1 MSISSTLDRLHS
13 RAKQNSWLWLFSIFC
28 RLALAAGF
36 FPAGLVKILGERFA
50 SGLSVNH
57 PMGHYLEAL
66 HHTGYYYT
74 FIGVVQIAAA
84 IMLLIPR
91 TVTLGAFLYFPIIL
105 NICILTYAVRFEG
118 SLFTAPLMVL
128 ANLFL
133 LGWNYEKWK
142 YILPFNRPADA
153 DDVTAQKSLESY
165 VQTQESAGKRAL
177 VSRHGIRLLYA
188 RFHIFFRRLLNDKFP
203 ALFFAGVV
211 AAIVICAVG
220 IPSLYVI
227 KPRNTSTQCVK
238 QFRNTNRT
246 QAGEKFCACIHKNGE
261 PLDKCMNEYFNAPE
275 DANPIS
281 F

>member
-1 MSISSTLDRLHS
+1 MIISSTLDRLHS
-13 RAKQNSWLWLFSIFC
+13 QAKGNRWLWLFSFFC

-36 FPAGLVKILGERFA
+36 FPAGMVKILGERFA
-50 SGLSVNH
+50 SGLSANH

-66 HHTGYYYT
+66 HYTGYYYT
-74 FIGVVQIAAA
+74 FIGVVQVAAA

-105 NICILTYAVRFEG
+105 NICVLTYALRFDG

-128 ANLFL
+128 ANLYI

-142 YILPFNRPADA
+142 YILPFNRPTNA
-153 DDVTAQKSLESY
+153 DDVTKQKSLGSHA
-165 VQTQESAGKRAL
+165 QTQESAGKRG
-177 VSRHGIRLLYA
+177 VFSWHGIRLLYA
-188 RFHIFFRRLLNDKFP
+188 RFHIFFKKLLNDKFP
-203 ALFFAGVV
+203 TLFFAGVF
-211 AAIVICAVG
+211 AAVVICVVG

-227 KPRNTSTQCVK
+227 KPRNTLAQCVR

-246 QAGEKFCACIHKNGE
+246 QAGEKFCDCIHKNGE
-261 PLDKCMNEYFNAPE
+261 PLGKCMNEYFSAPE
-275 DANPIS
+275 DTNPIP